1 MSNLVMIHANHARI
15 NGDVLTIDRKFHIGM
30 KDYAKK
36 IDAPL
41 ITLHPQAARDASIMD
56 PVELKVSELPYRI
69 VTIPYGGNWRPLPSA
84 IPLLRKEI
92 SSARLV
98 YGGYGDGMGATAI
111 ALACGVLYILML
123 EYDLKTQITAT
134 TMQVNG
140 KLRRAIRAMRTTWNY
155 YKAGLPEMRRA
166 HSVHCNGYPI
176 YDVAMRENLNAL
188 LYLDSRMS
196 ADMIMSHD
204 ELSARL
210 AERRGKPLRLLYSGR
225 YEAMKGAVDTVKVGL
240 ECLAMG
246 IEIEM
251 HCYGQGNLAAEMR
264 ELAKG
269 SSSRIVIHD
278 AVPYPDLVKIA
289 RTFDVFVCCHVQ
301 NDPSCTYLESFG
313 AGLPIVGYAN
323 RMWERLC
330 DTSGAGLCSPI
341 GKPHLVAA
349 DVRRLTNREALIGK
363 SVKAL
368 DFARAHSYEMEHGK
382 RIEALNEV
390 LAEGA

>member
-1 MSNLVMIHANHARI
+1 MNNLVMVHANHARI
-15 NGDVLTIDRKFHIGM
+15 DGDILTIDRKFHIGM
-30 KDYAKK
+30 KDYAEK
-36 IDAPL
+36 IKAPL
-41 ITLHPQAARDASIMD
+41 VTLNPQAARDASIMD

-69 VTIPYGGNWRPLPSA
+69 VAIPYGGNWRPLPSA
-84 IPLLRKEI
+84 ITLLKKEI
-92 SSARLV
+92 SPATLV

-111 ALACGVLYILML
+111 AHACGVRYILIL
-123 EYDLKTQITAT
+123 EYDLKTQIMAT

-140 KLRRAIRAMRTTWNY
+140 KLRRAIRAARTTWSY

-176 YDVAMRENLNAL
+176 YDVAMSENLNAL

-196 ADMIMSHD
+196 SGMIMSQE
-204 ELSARL
+204 ELSDRL
-210 AERRGKPLRLLYSGR
+210 AERCDKPLRLLYSGR
-225 YEAMKGAVDTVKVGL
+225 YEAMKGAVDAVKVGL

-251 HCYGQGNLAAEMR
+251 HCYGQGSLAAEMR
-264 ELAKG
+264 ELAQR
-269 SSSRIVIHD
+269 SNSRIVIHD

-289 RTFDVFVCCHVQ
+289 RTFDLFVCCHVQ

-330 DTSGAGLCSPI
+330 DASGAGLCSAI

-349 DVRRLTNREALIGK
+349 DIQQFKNHATLSGK

-368 DFARAHSYEMEHGK
+368 NFARAHSYETEHGK

>member
-1 MSNLVMIHANHARI
+1 MSNLVMIHSNHARI
-15 NGDVLTIDRKFHIGM
+15 DGDVLTIDRKFHVGM
-30 KDYAKK
+30 KDYAENIK
-36 IDAPL
+36 APL
-41 ITLHPQAARDASIMD
+41 VTLHPQAARDASIMD

-69 VTIPYGGNWRPLPSA
+69 VTIPYDDNWRPLPSA

-92 SSARLV
+92 SLARVV
-98 YGGYGDGMGATAI
+98 YGGGMGAPAI
-111 ALACGVLYILML
+111 AIACGVPYILIL

-134 TMQVNG
+134 TTQVNG
-140 KLRRAIRAMRTTWNY
+140 LRRAIRAMRVTWSY

-196 ADMIMSHD
+196 RDMIMPHE

-210 AERRGKPLRLLYSGR
+210 AGRRGKPLRLLYSGR
-225 YEAMKGAVDTVKVGL
+225 YEPMKGAVDAVKVGL

-251 HCYGQGNLAAEMR
+251 HCYGQGSLVAEMR
-264 ELAKG
+264 ELAKRSG
-269 SSSRIVIHD
+269 SRIVIHD

-289 RTFDVFVCCHVQ
+289 RTFDVFVCCHIQ

-349 DVRRLTNREALIGK
+349 DVRQLTNHDTLIGK
-363 SVKAL
+363 SVQAL
-368 DFARAHSYEMEHGK
+368 DFARAHSYETEHGK
-382 RIEALNEV
+382 RIEALNEI